1 MPETNSNFDEKS
13 GIVFCRTGW
22 GRWYQ
27 TVGEVVIEVDLEK
40 GTRAKECRVTI
51 LPNQLTCVV
60 RQKEIFNGKPYDT
73 ISEDD
78 SVWTIEDQSLLR
90 IQLVKAFRK
99 TKDITWMSLLSS
111 NSTESEA
118 PSEQDS
124 SKEDEGQ
131 KVEMS
136 TNNLYQPTAFILNE
150 MRKKL
155 DLEQFQRENPGMD
168 FSRAKLDKR
177 YEQKYLNRFK
187 REIDEK

>member
-1 MPETNSNFDEKS
+1 
-13 GIVFCRTGW
+13 
-22 GRWYQ
+22 
-27 TVGEVVIEVDLEK
+27 VVVEVDLEK

-51 LPNQLTCVV
+51 MPNQLTCVV
-60 RQKEIFNGKPYDT
+60 RQKELFNGKPYDT

-90 IQLVKAFRK
+90 IQLVKAFRN

-111 NSTESEA
+111 NSTEAS
-118 PSEQDS
+118 SEQES
-124 SKEDEGQ
+124 GAKADEGQ
-131 KVEMS
+131 SVEMS
-136 TNNLYQPTAFILNE
+136 TNNLYQPTAFVLNE

-177 YEQKYLNRFK
+177 YEDKYLNRMK
-187 REIDEK
+187 QAIDEK